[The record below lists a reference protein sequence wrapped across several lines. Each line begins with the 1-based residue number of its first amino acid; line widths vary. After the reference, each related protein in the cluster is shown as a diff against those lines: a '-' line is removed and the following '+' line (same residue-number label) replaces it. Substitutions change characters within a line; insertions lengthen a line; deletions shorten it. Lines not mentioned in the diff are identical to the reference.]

1 MISYDASN
9 RLKVI
14 LSYQGTI
21 LPSVLSYMV
30 WMLLWTGSLLFVFKF
45 FELQFELGGQL
56 HTFLGVALVFLL
68 VMRTNS
74 SYDRYWEGRKQ
85 LGALGI
91 TARNLAVKSNSVIP
105 DSEQGFRT
113 EITSLIGAYVLCVKE
128 HLRDGITQKELKGL
142 SPANLEGLEKFSN
155 PPNGILCI
163 LGKRLHSCIDQKW
176 MAPPEFG
183 SFNSS
188 LDDLQ
193 AVLRA
198 LDRIRFT
205 PLPFAYV
212 NQLKVFMMIYLG
224 TLPLVLIPQFD
235 YLTLIGMFFAV
246 YAFVGI
252 EEIGLEIEDPFGD
265 DPNDLP
271 VEQICQGTKRDVAEI
286 LGVKNN

>member
-1 MISYDASN
+1 M
-9 RLKVI
+9 
-14 LSYQGTI
+14 
-21 LPSVLSYMV
+21 
-30 WMLLWTGSLLFVFKF
+30 WTGLLLFCYKYFGLEFK
-45 FELQFELGGQL
+45 LGNQL
-56 HTFLGVALVFLL
+56 HTYLSVALVFLL
-68 VMRTNS
+68 VQRTNS

-105 DSEQGFRT
+105 DSEKGFRT
-113 EITSLIGAYVLCVKE
+113 EISSLIGAYVLCVKE

-142 SPANLEGLEKFSN
+142 STANREELENFSS

-163 LGKRLHSCIDQKW
+163 LGKRLRSCIDQKW

-193 AVLRA
+193 GVLRA

-224 TLPLVLIPQFD
+224 TLPLVLIPKFD

-271 VEQICQGTKRDVAEI
+271 IEQICQGTKRDVAEI

>member
-113 EITSLIGAYVLCVKE
+113 EISSLIGAYVLCVKE

-142 SPANLEGLEKFSN
+142 STANREELENFSS

-163 LGKRLHSCIDQKW
+163 LGKRLRSCIDQKW

-193 AVLRA
+193 TVLRA

-224 TLPLVLIPQFD
+224 TLPLILIPEFG

-246 YAFVGI
+246 YTFVGI

-271 VEQICQGTKRDVAEI
+271 IEQICQGTKRDVAEI

>member
-1 MISYDASN
+1 MVSYDASN

-14 LSYQGTI
+14 LSYHGTI
-21 LPSVLSYMV
+21 LPAVLSYMV
-30 WMLLWTGSLLFVFKF
+30 WMLLWTGLLIFCFKYF
-45 FELQFELGGQL
+45 DLEFELGNQL
-56 HTFLGVALVFLL
+56 HTYLSVALVFLL
-68 VMRTNS
+68 VQRTNS

-113 EITSLIGAYVLCVKE
+113 EISSLIGAYVLCVKE
-128 HLRDGITQKELKGL
+128 HLREGITQKELKGL
-142 SPANLEGLEKFSN
+142 STANREELEKFSS
-155 PPNGILCI
+155 PINGILSI

-224 TLPLVLIPQFD
+224 TLPLVLIPKFD

-271 VEQICQGTKRDVAEI
+271 IEQICQGTKRDVAEI

>member
-1 MISYDASN
+1 MVSYDASN

-14 LSYQGTI
+14 LSYHGTI
-21 LPSVLSYMV
+21 LPAVLSYMV
-30 WMLLWTGSLLFVFKF
+30 WMLLWTGLLIFCFKYF
-45 FELQFELGGQL
+45 DLEFELGNQL
-56 HTFLGVALVFLL
+56 HTYLSVALVFLL
-68 VMRTNS
+68 VQRTNS

-113 EITSLIGAYVLCVKE
+113 EISSLIGAYVLCVKE
-128 HLRDGITQKELKGL
+128 HLREGITQKELKGL
-142 SPANLEGLEKFSN
+142 STANREELEKFSS
-155 PPNGILCI
+155 PINGILSI

-224 TLPLVLIPQFD
+224 ALPLILIPEFG

-246 YAFVGI
+246 YTFVGI

-265 DPNDLP
+265 DANDLP
-271 VEQICQGTKRDVAEI
+271 IEQICQGTKRDVAEI
-286 LGVKNN
+286 LGAKNN

>member
-1 MISYDASN
+1 
-9 RLKVI
+9 
-14 LSYQGTI
+14 
-21 LPSVLSYMV
+21 
-30 WMLLWTGSLLFVFKF
+30 MLLWTGSLLFVFKF

-113 EITSLIGAYVLCVKE
+113 EISSLIGAYVLCVKE

-142 SPANLEGLEKFSN
+142 STANREELENFSS

-193 AVLRA
+193 GVLRA

-224 TLPLVLIPQFD
+224 TLPLVLIPKFD

-271 VEQICQGTKRDVAEI
+271 IEQICQGTKRDVAEI
-286 LGVKNN
+286 LGIKNN

>member
-14 LSYQGTI
+14 LSYRGTI
-21 LPSVLSYMV
+21 LPSVLSYLF
-30 WMLLWTGSLLFVFKF
+30 WILIWTGLLLFCFKYF
-45 FELQFELGGQL
+45 DLKYEMGSQL
-56 HTFLGVALVFLL
+56 HSFLGFALVFLL

-91 TARNLAVKSNSVIP
+91 TARNLAVKSNAVIP
-105 DSEQGFRT
+105 DSEQDFRT
-113 EITSLIGAYVLCVKE
+113 EISSLIGAYVLCVKE
-128 HLRDGITQKELKGL
+128 HLRDGITNKEIKGL
-142 SPANLEGLEKFSN
+142 SKPNREEIENFSN
-155 PPNGILCI
+155 PINGILSI
-163 LGKRLHSCIDQKW
+163 LGKRLRSCIDQKW
-176 MAPPEFG
+176 MHPPEFG

-188 LDDLQ
+188 LDELQ
-193 AVLRA
+193 GVLRA

-235 YLTLIGMFFAV
+235 YLTLVGMFFAV

-252 EEIGLEIEDPFGD
+252 EEIGIEIEDPFGD

-271 VEQICQGTKRDVAEI
+271 VEQICQGAKSDVAEI
-286 LGVKNN
+286 LGVKNT

>member
-14 LSYQGTI
+14 LSYRGTI
-21 LPSVLSYMV
+21 LPSVLSYML
-30 WMLLWTGSLLFVFKF
+30 WILIWTGMLLFCFKYFDLKYEMGS
-45 FELQFELGGQL
+45 QL

-91 TARNLAVKSNSVIP
+91 TARNLAVKSNSIIP

-113 EITSLIGAYVLCVKE
+113 EISSLIGAYVLCVKE
-128 HLRDGITQKELKGL
+128 HIRDGITSKELKGL
-142 SPANLEGLEKFSN
+142 STANKEEIENFSS
-155 PPNGILCI
+155 PLNGILCI
-163 LGKRLHSCIDQKW
+163 LGKRLRSCIDQKW
-176 MAPPEFG
+176 MHPPEFG
-183 SFNSS
+183 SFNGS

-193 AVLRA
+193 GVLRA

-224 TLPLVLIPQFD
+224 TLPLVLIPKFD
-235 YLTLIGMFFAV
+235 YMTLVGMFFAV

-271 VEQICQGTKRDVAEI
+271 IEQICQGTKRDVAEI
-286 LGVKNN
+286 LGVKNT

>member
-1 MISYDASN
+1 MVSYDASN
-9 RLKVI
+9 RLKII
-14 LSYQGTI
+14 LSYHGTI
-21 LPSVLSYMV
+21 LPAVLSYSV
-30 WMLLWTGSLLFVFKF
+30 WMLLWTGLLLFCYKYFDL
-45 FELQFELGGQL
+45 EFELGNQL
-56 HTFLGVALVFLL
+56 HTYLSVALVFLL
-68 VMRTNS
+68 VTRTGS
-74 SYDRYWEGRKQ
+74 SYERYWEGRKQ
-85 LGALGI
+85 LGTLGI
-91 TARNLAVKSNSVIP
+91 TARNLAVKSDSIIP
-105 DSEQGFRT
+105 ESEQGFRT
-113 EITSLIGAYVLCVKE
+113 EISSLVGAYVLCVKE
-128 HLRDGITQKELKGL
+128 HLRDGITNKELKGL
-142 SPANLEGLEKFSN
+142 STANREELENFSS

-271 VEQICQGTKRDVAEI
+271 IEQICQGTKRDVAEI

>member
-21 LPSVLSYMV
+21 LPSVISYMV
-30 WMLLWTGSLLFVFKF
+30 WMLLWTGLLLFSFKF
-45 FELQFELGGQL
+45 FELQFELGSQL

-91 TARNLAVKSNSVIP
+91 TARNLAVKSNSIIP
-105 DSEQGFRT
+105 ESEQGFRT
-113 EITSLIGAYVLCVKE
+113 EVSSLIGAYVLCVKE
-128 HLRDGITQKELKGL
+128 HLRDGITPKELKGL
-142 SPANLEGLEKFSN
+142 STANREELEKFSS
-155 PPNGILCI
+155 PINGILSI
-163 LGKRLHSCIDQKW
+163 LGKRLHFCIDQKW

-224 TLPLVLIPQFD
+224 TLPLILIPEFG

-246 YAFVGI
+246 YTYEGI
-252 EEIGLEIEDPFGD
+252 
-265 DPNDLP
+265 
-271 VEQICQGTKRDVAEI
+271 
-286 LGVKNN
+286 

>member
-1 MISYDASN
+1 MVSYDASN

-21 LPSVLSYMV
+21 LPAVLSYMV
-30 WMLLWTGSLLFVFKF
+30 WMLLWTGLLLFCYKYFDL
-45 FELQFELGGQL
+45 EYELGTTL
-56 HTFLGVALVFLL
+56 HTFLGVALIFLL
-68 VMRTNS
+68 IMRTNS

-91 TARNLAVKSNSVIP
+91 TARNLAMKSNSIIP
-105 DSEQGFRT
+105 ESEQGFRT
-113 EITSLIGAYVLCVKE
+113 EISSLIGAYVLCVKE

-142 SPANLEGLEKFSN
+142 SSGNREELEKFSS
-155 PPNGILCI
+155 PLNGILSI

-188 LDDLQ
+188 LDELQ

-198 LDRIRFT
+198 LDRIRYT
-205 PLPFAYV
+205 PFPFAYV

-224 TLPLVLIPQFD
+224 ALPLILIPKFD
-235 YLTLIGMFFAV
+235 YLTFIGMFFAV

>member
-91 TARNLAVKSNSVIP
+91 TARNLAVKSNSIIP
-105 DSEQGFRT
+105 ESEQGFRS
-113 EITSLIGAYVLCVKE
+113 EISSLIGAYVLCVKE
-128 HLRDGITQKELKGL
+128 HLRDGITNKELKGL
-142 SPANLEGLEKFSN
+142 SSANREELEKFSS

-224 TLPLVLIPQFD
+224 TLPLVLIPKFD

-271 VEQICQGTKRDVAEI
+271 IEQICQGTKRDVAEI

>member
-1 MISYDASN
+1 
-9 RLKVI
+9 
-14 LSYQGTI
+14 
-21 LPSVLSYMV
+21 MV
-30 WMLLWTGSLLFVFKF
+30 WMLLWTGLLLFCYKYFDLEFK
-45 FELQFELGGQL
+45 LGNQL
-56 HTFLGVALVFLL
+56 HTYLSVALVFLL
-68 VMRTNS
+68 VTRTNS

-91 TARNLAVKSNSVIP
+91 TARNLAVKSNSIIP
-105 DSEQGFRT
+105 ESEQGFRT
-113 EITSLIGAYVLCVKE
+113 EVSSLIGAYVLCVKE
-128 HLRDGITQKELKGL
+128 HLRDGITPKELKGL
-142 SPANLEGLEKFSN
+142 STANREELEKFSS
-155 PPNGILCI
+155 PINGILSI

-224 TLPLVLIPQFD
+224 TLPLILIPEFG
-235 YLTLIGMFFAV
+235 YLTMIGMFFAV
-246 YAFVGI
+246 YTFVGI

-271 VEQICQGTKRDVAEI
+271 IEQICQGTKRDVAEI
-286 LGVKNN
+286 LGAKNN

>member
-113 EITSLIGAYVLCVKE
+113 EISSLIGAYVLCVKE

-142 SPANLEGLEKFSN
+142 STANREELENFSKSFL
-155 PPNGILCI
+155 IL
-163 LGKRLHSCIDQKW
+163 LGWLWK
-176 MAPPEFG
+176 
-183 SFNSS
+183 
-188 LDDLQ
+188 DLS
-193 AVLRA
+193 VL
-198 LDRIRFT
+198 F
-205 PLPFAYV
+205 
-212 NQLKVFMMIYLG
+212 
-224 TLPLVLIPQFD
+224 
-235 YLTLIGMFFAV
+235 
-246 YAFVGI
+246 
-252 EEIGLEIEDPFGD
+252 E
-265 DPNDLP
+265 
-271 VEQICQGTKRDVAEI
+271 
-286 LGVKNN
+286 

>member
-1 MISYDASN
+1 MVSYDASN

-14 LSYQGTI
+14 LSYHGTV
-21 LPSVLSYMV
+21 LPAVLSYMV
-30 WMLLWTGSLLFVFKF
+30 WMLLWTGLLIFCFKYF
-45 FELQFELGGQL
+45 DLEFELGNQL
-56 HTFLGVALVFLL
+56 HTYLSVALVFLL
-68 VMRTNS
+68 VQRTNS
-74 SYDRYWEGRKQ
+74 SYDRYSEGRKQ

-113 EITSLIGAYVLCVKE
+113 EISSLIGAYVLCVKE
-128 HLRDGITQKELKGL
+128 HLREGITQKELKGL
-142 SPANLEGLEKFSN
+142 STANREELEKFSS
-155 PPNGILCI
+155 PINGILSI

-224 TLPLVLIPQFD
+224 TLPLVLIPKFD

-271 VEQICQGTKRDVAEI
+271 IEQICQGTKRDVAEI

>member
-113 EITSLIGAYVLCVKE
+113 EI
-128 HLRDGITQKELKGL
+128 
-142 SPANLEGLEKFSN
+142 
-155 PPNGILCI
+155 
-163 LGKRLHSCIDQKW
+163 
-176 MAPPEFG
+176 
-183 SFNSS
+183 
-188 LDDLQ
+188 
-193 AVLRA
+193 
-198 LDRIRFT
+198 
-205 PLPFAYV
+205 
-212 NQLKVFMMIYLG
+212 
-224 TLPLVLIPQFD
+224 
-235 YLTLIGMFFAV
+235 
-246 YAFVGI
+246 
-252 EEIGLEIEDPFGD
+252 
-265 DPNDLP
+265 
-271 VEQICQGTKRDVAEI
+271 
-286 LGVKNN
+286 

>member
-1 MISYDASN
+1 MISYDAGN
-9 RLKVI
+9 RLQVI
-14 LSYQGTI
+14 LSFRGTI
-21 LPSVLSYMV
+21 LPSVISYMIY
-30 WMLLWTGSLLFVFKF
+30 MLIWTGLLIFCFKYF
-45 FELQFELGGQL
+45 KIEYELGTTL
-56 HTFLGVALVFLL
+56 HSFLAIPLVFLL
-68 VMRTNS
+68 VTRTNT

-91 TARNLAVKSNSVIP
+91 TARNLAIKSNSVIP

-113 EITSLIGAYVLCVKE
+113 EISSLIGAYVLCVKE
-128 HLRDGITQKELKGL
+128 HIRDGISNKELKGL
-142 SPANLEGLEKFSN
+142 STANREELENFSS
-155 PPNGILCI
+155 PLNGILCI
-163 LGKRLHSCIDQKW
+163 LGKRLRSCIDQKW

-188 LDDLQ
+188 MDDLQ
-193 AVLRA
+193 GILRA

-212 NQLKVFMMIYLG
+212 NQLKVFMMFYLG
-224 TLPLVLIPQFD
+224 TLPLVLIPKFE
-235 YLTLIGMFFAV
+235 YLALVGMFFFV

-271 VEQICQGTKRDVAEI
+271 IEQICQGTKRDVAEI
-286 LGVKNN
+286 LGAKNN

>member
-1 MISYDASN
+1 M
-9 RLKVI
+9 
-14 LSYQGTI
+14 
-21 LPSVLSYMV
+21 
-30 WMLLWTGSLLFVFKF
+30 GS
-45 FELQFELGGQL
+45 QL
-56 HTFLGVALVFLL
+56 HSFLGFALVFLL

-105 DSEQGFRT
+105 DSEQDFRT
-113 EITSLIGAYVLCVKE
+113 EISSLIGAYVLCVKE
-128 HLRDGITQKELKGL
+128 HLRDGITNKEIKGL
-142 SPANLEGLEKFSN
+142 SIANREEIENFSN
-155 PPNGILCI
+155 PINGILSI
-163 LGKRLHSCIDQKW
+163 LGKRLRSCIDQKW
-176 MAPPEFG
+176 MHPPEFG

-188 LDDLQ
+188 LDELQ
-193 AVLRA
+193 GVLRA

-252 EEIGLEIEDPFGD
+252 EEIGIEIEDPFGD

-271 VEQICQGTKRDVAEI
+271 VEQICQGTKSDVAEI
-286 LGVKNN
+286 LGVKNI

>member
-113 EITSLIGAYVLCVKE
+113 EISSLIGAYVLCVKE

-142 SPANLEGLEKFSN
+142 STANREELENFSS

-224 TLPLVLIPQFD
+224 TLPLVLIPKFD

-271 VEQICQGTKRDVAEI
+271 IEQICQGTKRDVAEI

>member
-1 MISYDASN
+1 MVSYDASN

-14 LSYQGTI
+14 LSYHGTI
-21 LPSVLSYMV
+21 LPGVLSYSV
-30 WMLLWTGSLLFVFKF
+30 WMVLWTALVLFFYKYF
-45 FELQFELGGQL
+45 DLEFELGTTL
-56 HTFLGVALVFLL
+56 HTFLGVLLIFLL
-68 VMRTNS
+68 VTRTNS

-91 TARNLAVKSNSVIP
+91 TARNLALKSNTIIP
-105 DSEQGFRT
+105 ESEQGFRT
-113 EITSLIGAYVLCVKE
+113 EISSLIGAYVLCVKE
-128 HLRDGITQKELKGL
+128 HLREGITQKELKGL
-142 SPANLEGLEKFSN
+142 SSGNREELEKLSS
-155 PPNGILCI
+155 PLNGILSI
-163 LGKRLHSCIDQKW
+163 LGRRLHSCVDQKW

-198 LDRIRFT
+198 LDRIRYT

-212 NQLKVFMMIYLG
+212 NQLKVFMMIYIG
-224 TLPLVLIPQFD
+224 TIPLILIPMLD
-235 YLTLIGMFFAV
+235 YFTLIGMFFVV
-246 YAFVGI
+246 YGFVGI

-271 VEQICQGTKRDVAEI
+271 IEQICQGAKRDVAEI
-286 LGVKNN
+286 LGAKNN

>member
-113 EITSLIGAYVLCVKE
+113 EISSLIGAYVLCVKE

-142 SPANLEGLEKFSN
+142 STANREELENFSS
-155 PPNGILCI
+155 PPNGILC
-163 LGKRLHSCIDQKW
+163 
-176 MAPPEFG
+176 
-183 SFNSS
+183 
-188 LDDLQ
+188 
-193 AVLRA
+193 
-198 LDRIRFT
+198 DRIRFT

-224 TLPLVLIPQFD
+224 TLPLVLIPKFD

-271 VEQICQGTKRDVAEI
+271 IEQICQGTKRDVAEI